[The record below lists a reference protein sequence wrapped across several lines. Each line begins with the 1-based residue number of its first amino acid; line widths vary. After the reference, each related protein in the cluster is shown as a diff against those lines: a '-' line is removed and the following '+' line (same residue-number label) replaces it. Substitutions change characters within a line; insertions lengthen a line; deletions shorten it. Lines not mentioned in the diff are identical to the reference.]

1 MVKKILVFGAT
12 GKQGCSVL
20 CSLASVAREQDFKLF
35 GCCRNTETGCS
46 GKLKESGV
54 ELIQADLSDEE
65 SLRKVLK
72 GIDIVF
78 LLTDSW
84 DESQSGDNEYRLGTR
99 VARLAK
105 DAGVNQIIFS
115 SLPNVE
121 KISGG
126 KYKVPHFT
134 NKARIEDDIR
144 GMGFKYTAFVEPA
157 HYLTNWFSFLKKVDS
172 TDGTITFNIP
182 TRNQFANV
190 DVTKLVGPTVLYA
203 IQNPDK
209 VNNKNIWIQNGMI
222 SGDDFANAASRVLGK
237 KCKVNYLSHEEF
249 KRCDMKGAK
258 DLGEMYG
265 FINEYGYF
273 GPKDVISKGIMA
285 TDFLDSKLVLNVDK
299 WLEREKD
306 NILQLIRT

>member
-20 CSLASVAREQDFKLF
+20 CSLSTVARENDWKLY
-35 GCCRNTETGCS
+35 GCCRHTKSGCS
-46 GKLKESGV
+46 GKLQECGV
-54 ELIQADLSDEE
+54 ELIEADLNNED
-65 SLRKVLK
+65 SLRTVLK

-84 DESQSGDNEYRLGTR
+84 DQSQSGDNEYRLGSR
-99 VARLAK
+99 VARLCK
-105 DAGVNQIIFS
+105 DSGVSQIIFS

-121 KISGG
+121 KVSGG
-126 KYKVPHFT
+126 KYKVPQFT

-157 HYLTNWFSFLKKVDS
+157 HYLTNWFSFLKKVEN
-172 TDGTITFNIP
+172 DGTITFNIP
-182 TRNQFANV
+182 TRKPFSNV
-190 DVTKLVGPTVLYA
+190 DVTKLVGPTVLYC

-209 VNNKNIWIQNGMI
+209 VNNRNIWIQNGMI
-222 SGDDFANAASRVLGK
+222 TADDFAKAATKVLGK
-237 KCKVNYLSHEEF
+237 NFKVNYLSHEEF

-265 FINEYGYF
+265 YIDEYGYF
-273 GPKDVISKGIMA
+273 GPKEVVSKGLMA
-285 TDFLDSKLVLNVDK
+285 TDFLDSKLVLNVEQ

-306 NILQLIRT
+306 NIRGLIHS